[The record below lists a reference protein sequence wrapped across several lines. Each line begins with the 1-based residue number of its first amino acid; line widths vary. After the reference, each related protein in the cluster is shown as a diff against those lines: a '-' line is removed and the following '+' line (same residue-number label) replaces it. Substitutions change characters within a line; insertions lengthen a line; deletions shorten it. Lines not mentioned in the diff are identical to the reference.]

1 MRILVIFIMILL
13 STGCGNSSIKLD
25 INSEEVQSLYEMAT
39 PSNDATILKNLYG
52 NPNTFENQYIL
63 SISINNYLNEQNEFI
78 ESISKDIVE
87 EYVYK
92 IFGDN
97 ISFKHEKVY
106 VLSGGHCGFDYNEN
120 LQQYEFLHGCGGNMN
135 EKFYRKIT
143 SAIEEDDKIIILE
156 KSLYVYYN
164 FDSEISHITIYNN
177 ITDKMII
184 KTYDMNPGES
194 MDINIDDYLDEASTY
209 QYVFKKVDGRY
220 IFESFNLLDNI

>member
-13 STGCGNSSIKLD
+13 STGCGSSSIKLD

-39 PSNDATILKNLYG
+39 PSDDATILKNLYG
-52 NPNTFENQYIL
+52 NPNAFENQYIL
-63 SISINNYLNEQNEFI
+63 SISINNYLNEQNEVI
-78 ESISKDIVE
+78 KSISKNIVE

-97 ISFKHEKVY
+97 ISVKHEKVY
-106 VLSGGHCGFDYNEN
+106 VLSGDYCGFDYNEE
-120 LQQYEFLHGCGGNMN
+120 LQQYEFLHGCSGNMN

-177 ITDKMII
+177 IIDRDII
-184 KTYDMNPGES
+184 QTYDVDSQKN
-194 MDINIDDYLDEASTY
+194 MDINIDDYLDHASTY
-209 QYVFKKVDGRY
+209 QYVFKKVEDHY
-220 IFESFNLLDNI
+220 IFDHFTLLDNI

>member
-1 MRILVIFIMILL
+1 MRILLVFVIILL
-13 STGCGNSSIKLD
+13 STGCGSSSIKLN
-25 INSEEVQSLYEMAT
+25 INSEKVQSLYNMAT
-39 PSNDATILKNLYG
+39 PIEDATILKNLYE

-63 SISINNYLNEQNEFI
+63 SISINNYLNEQNEVI
-78 ESISKDIVE
+78 KSISKNIVE

-97 ISFKHEKVY
+97 ISVKHEKVY
-106 VLSGGHCGFDYNEN
+106 VLSGDYCGFDYNEE
-120 LQQYEFLHGCGGNMN
+120 LQQYEFLHGCSGNMN

-177 ITDKMII
+177 IIDRDII
-184 KTYDMNPGES
+184 QT
-194 MDINIDDYLDEASTY
+194 
-209 QYVFKKVDGRY
+209 
-220 IFESFNLLDNI
+220 